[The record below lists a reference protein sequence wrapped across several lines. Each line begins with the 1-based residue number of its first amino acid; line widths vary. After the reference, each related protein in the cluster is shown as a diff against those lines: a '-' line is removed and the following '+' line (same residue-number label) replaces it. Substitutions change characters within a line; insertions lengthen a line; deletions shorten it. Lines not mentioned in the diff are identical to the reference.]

1 MKFDDVALEAV
12 IEESNDLHSDAHAQ
26 GRGSSSAIREIGR
39 SRATQPR
46 DVDRLRAASI
56 ERRRLLKA
64 GGFGLA
70 ILASA
75 GLFRTPLGTV
85 VAAIVRRPLSTQSE
99 IEVQI
104 FQTAASLENVAVG
117 SYAAA
122 LELPFVRE
130 NPVLLHFAETTM
142 QQHTEHGA
150 AFNAQA
156 TELGGARQDALNPK
170 YSQAIFAA
178 MPTMTTAADMVTL
191 AATLEEVVTDTYLAN
206 LTLLSDVTMRTLMA
220 SVMGVES
227 QHLAIL
233 RAFGSLIGADLPELV
248 AIPTDLSALP
258 AAAGSVAF
266 AQPFEAPNLASPPA
280 EGAVR

>member
-12 IEESNDLHSDAHAQ
+12 IEESSDLHSDALAQ
-26 GRGSSSAIREIGR
+26 GRASGAEIREIGR
-39 SRATQPR
+39 STATQGP
-46 DVDRLRAASI
+46 DVDRFRHASI

-70 ILASA
+70 ILASS
-75 GLFRTPLGTV
+75 GLLRTPLGTV
-85 VAAIVRRPLSTQSE
+85 VAAIVRRPLSMQSGV
-99 IEVQI
+99 EVQI

-117 SYAAA
+117 TYAAA
-122 LELPFVRE
+122 LELPFVRD
-130 NPVLLHFAETTM
+130 NAVLLQFAETTM
-142 QQHTEHGA
+142 TQHTEHGA

-156 TELGGARQDALNPK
+156 THLGGARQDALNPK
-170 YSQAIFAA
+170 YSQAILAA
-178 MPTMTTAADMVTL
+178 MPTMSRAADMVKL
-191 AATLEEVVTDTYLAN
+191 AATLEEVATDTYLAN
-206 LTLLSDVTMRTLMA
+206 LTLLPDAAMRTLMA

-227 QHLAIL
+227 QHLATL
-233 RAFGSLIGADLPELV
+233 RAVGALIAAGVPELV
-248 AIPTDLSALP
+248 AIPTDLAALP